1 MPNEAP
7 QRTIHQYNVI
17 STFLEKVICGTEKMV
32 LDGLLRYPMGSQVK
46 VYCVPLR

>member
-7 QRTIHQYNVI
+7 QRKIHQYNVM
-17 STFLEKVICGTEKMV
+17 STLLEKVICGEKMV
-32 LDGLLRYPMGSQVK
+32 LDGLLRYSMGRQVK